1 MRTRRDPELDQLFE
15 HEPELRE
22 LAQLMRARP
31 HPVADAEPSPH
42 FRVALK
48 QRLMREAWERA
59 SQPALPWYRRMLA
72 PQPLAMAGAT
82 LGALLIVFTVFVFVT
97 TPGGTNST
105 VTVRSEL
112 NNARTV
118 SLVTSI
124 PLTFTQ
130 SMDAASVQTAVTIQ
144 PATQATYQWQDN
156 NKKLTITPVHD
167 LAPNTQYVVKIAPSA
182 KTQDGQALTNAP
194 PVQFVTRPPTPTP
207 TPTPTSQPTST
218 PAPQITSRLVAPS
231 GNPASRWSTDGTR
244 LYVVGPSG
252 QLGAWSLQ
260 GQPAGTPIQPDGV
273 TLVAVGPDGTVA
285 YVRNGQISYGSVTV
299 TNVQPIALGFG
310 QSGVVFATASDV
322 QSSDQRKLAGLAEQ
336 AAAADFSATADKLV
350 YRGASGNLH
359 LVDLTVHPA
368 RDTAVGPSTGL
379 GDWSP
384 DGTRYAYV
392 TDAGISVVDT
402 STASSSKLLDFPGL
416 TGLAWSR
423 GNQLLLTTSSALY
436 LYTPG
441 DPGGAKK
448 QADGDFRQPSWAPA
462 GGHFSFKRG
471 SDVWVGRMAAQGG
484 SGTAAV
490 SGAGQDELVN
500 AFMAARLNLSADQAG
515 TYLDAAGKEAF
526 SSLTLIYTPPGP
538 SLARYYVLLNQ
549 PYRVVVRLVLTK
561 GTTQSAVDETLI
573 LKSSGGKLLIDGVS
587 ERPRASFGAGPEI
600 LKVTVAPEQLQV
612 SFDSDLDQST
622 VQGSVSVKGPNGQ
635 AVNSQASYD
644 ARGKTVTLQLAGAL
658 ASGATFDLVVSS
670 GLKDYNGR
678 QAVPYDLQFL
688 GP

>member
-15 HEPELRE
+15 HEPELKE

-31 HPVADAEPSPH
+31 HPAAQADPSPT
-42 FRVALK
+42 FRTALK

-59 SQPALPWYRRMLA
+59 SQPALPWYRRLLA

-97 TPGGTNST
+97 TPGGTNNT

-130 SMDAASVQTAVTIQ
+130 AMDTASVQTAVTIV

-167 LAPNTQYVVKIAPSA
+167 LAPNTQYVVKIASSA

-194 PVQFVTRPPTPTP
+194 PVQFVTRPPSPTP

-218 PAPQITSRLVAPS
+218 PVPLITARDIAPS
-231 GNPASRWSTDGTR
+231 GNPASRWSTDGTK

-252 QLGAWSLQ
+252 QLAAWSIQ
-260 GQPAGTPIQPDGV
+260 GQPASTPIQPDGV
-273 TLVAVGPDGTVA
+273 TLVAVGPDGTAA

-299 TNVQPIALGFG
+299 QNVQPIALGFG
-310 QSGVVFATASDV
+310 QSGLVFATASDV
-322 QSSDQRKLAGLAEQ
+322 QSSDQHRLASLSEQ
-336 AAAADFSATADKLV
+336 ATGVEFSTTADRLV
-350 YRGASGNLH
+350 YRGGSGNIH

-368 RDTAVGPSTGL
+368 RDTALGPSTGL

-384 DGTRYAYV
+384 DGARYAYL
-392 TDAGISVVDT
+392 TEAGISVVDT
-402 STASSSKLLDFPGL
+402 STASTSKLLDFPGL

-423 GNQLLLTTSSALY
+423 GNQLLLTTSSGLY

-448 QADGDFRQPSWAPA
+448 QADGEFRQPSWAPA

-471 SDVWVGRMAAQGG
+471 TDVWVGRMAAQSGT
-484 SGTAAV
+484 GTAAV

-500 AFMAARLNLSADQAG
+500 AFMAARINLSADQAG
-515 TYLDAAGKEAF
+515 TYLDAAGKDAF
-526 SSLTLIYTPPGP
+526 SSLTLIYSAPGP

-549 PYRVVVRLVLTK
+549 PNRVVVRLVLTK

-573 LKSSGGKLLIDGVS
+573 IKSSGGRLMIDGVS

-600 LKVTVAPEQLQV
+600 LRVTVASDQIQV

-622 VQGSVSVKGPNGQ
+622 VQGSISIKGANGQ
-635 AVNSQASYD
+635 AVSSQASYD
-644 ARGKTVTLQLAGAL
+644 AKGKRVTLQVAGPL

-670 GLKDYNGR
+670 GLKDYDGR
-678 QAVPYDLQFL
+678 QAVPYDLQFV